1 MDPRK
6 LVKIAQEKYDLS
18 PCAIRVVSLLLKMS
32 HLLVVARKM
41 GNKDVNEETGDIL
54 VLGDVEYTKGLE
66 DTLDGVLE
74 SLRGDHPTHYQE
86 ACDLKENILE
96 FSRFIANLEG
106 THRLLLK
113 TVVENTP
120 KGGGFEVD
128 FSDVIDV
135 FDAVLVL
142 ERKRA
147 MINFMMSRIRGRGR
161 RSQ

>member
-1 MDPRK
+1 MDTGK
-6 LVKIAQEKYDLS
+6 LVEIAQEKYKLS
-18 PCAIRVVSLLLKMS
+18 RRVGHVVSLLLKVS
-32 HLLVVARKM
+32 HLLVVARRM
-41 GNKDVNEETGDIL
+41 GDNEGLEDIL
-54 VLGDVEYTKGLE
+54 VHGDVEYAKGLD
-66 DTLDGVLE
+66 DTLGGVLE
-74 SLRGDHPTHYQE
+74 SLRGDHPVHYQE
-86 ACDLKENILE
+86 ACDFKEKILE
-96 FSRFIANLEG
+96 SSSFIANLEG
-106 THRLLLK
+106 TRRLLLK

>member
-1 MDPRK
+1 MDTGK
-6 LVKIAQEKYDLS
+6 LVEIAQEKYKLS
-18 PCAIRVVSLLLKMS
+18 RRVGHVVSLLLKVS
-32 HLLVVARKM
+32 HLLVVARRM
-41 GNKDVNEETGDIL
+41 GDNEGLEDIL
-54 VLGDVEYTKGLE
+54 VHGDVEYAKGLD
-66 DTLDGVLE
+66 DTLGGVLE
-74 SLRGDHPTHYQE
+74 SLRGDHPVHYQE
-86 ACDLKENILE
+86 ACDFKENILE

-106 THRLLLK
+106 TRRLLLK

-147 MINFMMSRIRGRGR
+147 TINFMMSRIRGRGR

>member
-1 MDPRK
+1 MDTGK
-6 LVKIAQEKYDLS
+6 LVEIAQEKYKLS
-18 PCAIRVVSLLLKMS
+18 RRVGHVVSLLLKVS
-32 HLLVVARKM
+32 HLLVVARRM
-41 GNKDVNEETGDIL
+41 GDNEGLEDIL
-54 VLGDVEYTKGLE
+54 VHGDFEYAKGLDE
-66 DTLDGVLE
+66 TPDGVLE
-74 SLRGDHPTHYQE
+74 SLKEVHPVHYQE

-96 FSRFIANLEG
+96 FPRFIANLKG

-113 TVVENTP
+113 TVVQNTP